1 MATNRIGDSVVLC
14 ASCLRRSLAAHLN
27 VPERFVGRGLEAR
40 TAQQSPEAI
49 TIPPL
54 WCLRNSLRSAKSRTR
69 LSGPVLKATD
79 FRFENR
85 SGWIRF
91 RIMTKVAIVGAN
103 GYSGEELCAIL
114 ARHPRVK
121 IASVTSRQHAGKRVT
136 DVLVRLTGLSGISS
150 LVFSEPS
157 IEELLASGADFVFL
171 ALPHGLASEFA
182 APLIEAGKKVVD
194 LSADFRL
201 RDAAVF
207 REFYGNEHTAPELL
221 TEAVL
226 GIPEIH
232 REEISRA
239 RLVASAGCYPTSIL
253 LPLVPLLKAGLI
265 KPSTIIASSASG
277 VSGAGRKTEA
287 SLMFAEC
294 HESLHAYGIPKH
306 RHLSEIEQE
315 LSWAANDKVAITFV
329 PHLAPMNRG
338 IHTTIFAAPE
348 EDVDVSLVAS
358 CWKAAYDAELFIRL
372 PASLPDVK
380 NVNYTNFC
388 DIAVR
393 HDART
398 GRLIILSALDNLIK
412 GAAGQAVQNFNLMAG
427 FPEAEGLL

>member
-1 MATNRIGDSVVLC
+1 MASVVLG
-14 ASCLRRSLAAHLN
+14 
-27 VPERFVGRGLEAR
+27 GRGPHAVPDGAEIAGK
-40 TAQQSPEAI
+40 AS
-49 TIPPL
+49 
-54 WCLRNSLRSAKSRTR
+54 
-69 LSGPVLKATD
+69 SGLKD
-79 FRFENR
+79 FRFEKGR
-85 SGWIRF
+85 GWIRF
-91 RIMTKVAIVGAN
+91 GVMTKVAIVGAN

-121 IASVTSRQHAGKRVT
+121 IASVTSRQHAGKRVA
-136 DVLVRLTGLSGISS
+136 DVLVRLAGAPGIES
-150 LVFSEPS
+150 LTFSPPAVED
-157 IEELLASGADFVFL
+157 LLASEADFVFL

-207 REFYGNEHTAPELL
+207 REFYGGEHTAPELL

-232 REEISRA
+232 REEIARA

-265 KPSTIIASSASG
+265 KASTIIASSASG

-287 SLMFAEC
+287 PLMFAEC
-294 HESLHAYGIPKH
+294 HESFRAYGIPKH

-315 LSWAANDKVAITFV
+315 LGWAANGKVEITFV

-338 IHTTIFAAPE
+338 IHTTIFVAPE
-348 EDVDVSLVAS
+348 EDVDVSLIGS
-358 CWKAAYDAELFIRL
+358 CWKAAYESELFIRL
-372 PASLPDVK
+372 PDSLPDVK

-393 HDART
+393 HDGRT
-398 GRLIILSALDNLIK
+398 GRLIILSALDNLVK